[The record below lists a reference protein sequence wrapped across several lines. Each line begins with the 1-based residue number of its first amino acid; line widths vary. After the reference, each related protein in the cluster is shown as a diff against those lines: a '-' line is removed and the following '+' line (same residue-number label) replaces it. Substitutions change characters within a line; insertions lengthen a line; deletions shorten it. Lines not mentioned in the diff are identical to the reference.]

1 MSAET
6 KRDTRSILDQNAFN
20 FARSSGNDHLDS
32 LIRQRRD
39 LVGPTSMLFYDQ
51 PIEMVE
57 GQGVWLFDADG
68 KRYLDAYNNVPVLG
82 HCHPRVID
90 AVAQQMVRLNVH
102 TRYLDD
108 ALHRYAEQLLGT
120 LPLDSGRL
128 VMTCTGSEAND
139 LALRLAR
146 LHSGKQGVIVSAAAY
161 HGNTAAVTE
170 VSPSSM
176 KQGQVPDFVVC
187 IDLEPLNDE
196 SLDAA
201 AYLDTQVANAIELLD
216 ERGFGCAALLID
228 SIFSSD
234 GVYADPAG
242 ALAPAVR
249 RVQQAGGLLIA
260 DEVQPGFGRTGSE
273 FWGFARH
280 GLTPDVVTF
289 GKPMGNGYPVAGLA
303 APEALLAEL
312 SAQTGYFNTFGGSS
326 VAVAAAQAVLDTLVE
341 EELQA
346 NALSTGNE
354 LLSGLRG
361 LCDEF
366 PQLARVR
373 GAGLFSGVD
382 IVSVDNQPDPLTCS
396 RIINALRH
404 RGVLIG
410 AAGLYGNVLKIRPPL
425 CFKPEH
431 GHLLL
436 EQLRQVLINDLGGVT
451 S

>member
-32 LIRQRRD
+32 LIRQRRE

-57 GQGVWLFDADG
+57 GQGVWLFDAEG
-68 KRYLDAYNNVPVLG
+68 KRYLDVYNNVPVLG

-102 TRYLDD
+102 TRYLDE

-228 SIFSSD
+228 TIFSSD

-249 RVQQAGGLLIA
+249 RVQHAGGLLIA

-280 GLTPDVVTF
+280 GLMPDIVTF

-312 SAQTGYFNTFGGSS
+312 AAQTGYFNTFGGSS

-354 LLSGLRG
+354 LLAGLSG

-373 GAGLFSGVD
+373 GAGLFIGVD
-382 IVSVDNQPDPLTCS
+382 IVAADNQPDPLACS

>member
-1 MSAET
+1 MS
-6 KRDTRSILDQNAFN
+6 RDGMKQTRSILDQNAFD
-20 FARSSGNDHLDS
+20 FDRAGSGDDALS
-32 LIRQRRD
+32 RLIRQRRD
-39 LVGPTSMLFYDQ
+39 LVGPTSMLFYDD

-57 GQGVWLFDADG
+57 GRGVWLTDAQG
-68 KRYLDAYNNVPVLG
+68 RRYLDAYNNVPVLG
-82 HCHPRVID
+82 HCHPKVID
-90 AVAQQMVRLNVH
+90 AVAQQMARLNVH
-102 TRYLDD
+102 TRYLDE
-108 ALHRYAEQLLGT
+108 ALHRYAEQLLAT

-146 LHSGKQGVIVSAAAY
+146 LHTGRQGVIVSAAAY

-170 VSPSSM
+170 VSPSSL
-176 KQGQVPDFVVC
+176 KQGSVPEFVVC

-201 AYLDTQVANAIELLD
+201 AYLDQQMEAAIDQLD
-216 ERGFGCAALLID
+216 AKGFGCAALLID

-242 ALAPAVR
+242 ALAPAVA
-249 RVQQAGGLLIA
+249 RVKRAGGLLIA

-280 GLTPDVVTF
+280 GLIPDIVTF

-303 APEALLAEL
+303 APEGLLAEL

-326 VAVAAAQAVLDTLVE
+326 VAVAAAQAVLDTLIE

-354 LLSGLRG
+354 LLAGLRS
-361 LCDEF
+361 LSNEF

-373 GAGLFSGVD
+373 GAGLFIGVD
-382 IVSVDNQPDPLTCS
+382 IVDANNRPDPVTCS
-396 RIINALRH
+396 RIINLLRH

-425 CFKPEH
+425 CFKSEH
-431 GHLLL
+431 AHLLL
-436 EQLRQVLINDLGGVT
+436 EQLRQVLINDLEGDK
-451 S
+451 

>member
-1 MSAET
+1 MKNE
-6 KRDTRSILDQNAFN
+6 TRSILDQNAFD
-20 FARSSGNDHLDS
+20 FDRAGSDGPMSS

-39 LVGPTSMLFYDQ
+39 LVGPTSMLFYDE
-51 PIEMVE
+51 PIQMVE
-57 GQGVWLFDADG
+57 GKGVWLFDAG
-68 KRYLDAYNNVPVLG
+68 GRRYLDAYNNVPVLG

-90 AVAQQMVRLNVH
+90 AVARQISRLNVH
-102 TRYLDD
+102 TRYLDE
-108 ALHRYAEQLLGT
+108 ALHRYAEQLLAT
-120 LPLDSGRL
+120 LPLENGRL

-146 LHSGKQGVIVSAAAY
+146 LHTGHQGIIVSAAAY

-170 VSPSSM
+170 VSPSSL
-176 KQGQVPDFVVC
+176 KQGGVPDYVAC
-187 IDLEPLNDE
+187 IDLEPLNVE
-196 SLDAA
+196 AVDAA
-201 AYLDTQVANAIELLD
+201 AFLDQQVEAALEKL
-216 ERGFGCAALLID
+216 ESRGFGCAALLID

-242 ALAPAVR
+242 ALAPAVA
-249 RVQQAGGLLIA
+249 RVKHAGGLLIA

-273 FWGFARH
+273 LWGFARH
-280 GLTPDVVTF
+280 GLIPDIVTF

-303 APEALLAEL
+303 APDALLAEL

-326 VAVAAAQAVLDTLVE
+326 VAVAAAQAVLDTLAE
-341 EELQA
+341 EQLQA

-354 LLSGLRG
+354 LLAGLRS

-373 GAGLFSGVD
+373 GAGLFIGVD
-382 IVSVDNQPDPLTCS
+382 IVAPEGQPDPLTCS

-431 GHLLL
+431 LDLLL
-436 EQLRQVLINDLGGVT
+436 EQLRQVLVNDLTGDKA
-451 S
+451 